1 MVQEQT
7 FMEQEAAAAAYV
19 ARFFAQQ
26 VNKQGKQTQAELV
39 QFWMDVFETD
49 KDKEEKVCTNKVLEA
64 IKAQSFGKELSPD
77 VSEAFTTAE
86 QKFKKS
92 GYTDRII
99 HH

>member
-19 ARFFAQQ
+19 ARFFDAET
-26 VNKQGKQTQAELV
+26 KPQTQAELV